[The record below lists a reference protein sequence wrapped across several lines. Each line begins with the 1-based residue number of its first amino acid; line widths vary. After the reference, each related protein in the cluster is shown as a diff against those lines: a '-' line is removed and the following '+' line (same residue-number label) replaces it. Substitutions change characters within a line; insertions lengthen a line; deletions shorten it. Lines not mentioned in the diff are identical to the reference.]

1 MKASAQRAASRRRED
16 ATPVPPRSSASAPSM
31 PVPLHMKDGVDAP
44 MNTGAQ
50 QAASRH
56 REDAP
61 RAVRRPD
68 ATAVAP
74 APARRSRPD
83 ARRAPAFPPIPPLAA
98 RHFTPQPPALPPIP
112 PPTART
118 FYSTPTGFI
127 LAATLWAIAALAVA
141 GAYINQAVQEDI
153 GRGLA
158 AKQSV
163 QDELDRRATEATL
176 LYLIAT
182 GRASHRGL
190 VLEPT
195 QRFTEDPERPVPG
208 RGDGELKYSGE
219 AYRGLGRMRFAIQEE
234 SGLAS
239 VNAPRDP
246 KFHAAL
252 QRVGVTRTNLR
263 WIVPR
268 VQDYIDLDDTLTLD
282 GAERHDYRRRQQRP
296 PANWLMMGPGELT
309 RVLGVNETV
318 APEQWRTLRR
328 LLTTRGS
335 TGYNFN
341 TMHPLV
347 LQALLGVSAEAVS
360 RVLQARETAPIR
372 SLQDVATLTGVFP
385 PVDGDLVRAQPS
397 PFLRL
402 SVWVEGAAMR
412 SVTGI
417 SLTPSAQTAPWR
429 KEYRYWDFVDDAAG
443 TPRTPAT
450 ALFPPT

>member
-1 MKASAQRAASRRRED
+1 MKASVQRAASRRCED
-16 ATPVPPRSSASAPSM
+16 ATPVPPRRSASAPSV
-31 PVPLHMKDGVDAP
+31 PVPLHIKDGVDAP

-50 QAASRH
+50 QSASRH

-61 RAVRRPD
+61 RAMRRPD
-68 ATAVAP
+68 ATAIAP
-74 APARRSRPD
+74 VPARRSRPD
-83 ARRAPAFPPIPPLAA
+83 APQPPAFPPIPP
-98 RHFTPQPPALPPIP
+98 PA
-112 PPTART
+112 ART
-118 FYSTPTGFI
+118 FTRRRGPFRSPPAGFI

-158 AKQSV
+158 AKQGV

-195 QRFTEDPERPVPG
+195 QRFAEDPERPVPG
-208 RGDGELKYSGE
+208 RGDGELTYSGE

-252 QRVGVTRTNLR
+252 QRVGVTRTSLR

-268 VQDYIDLDDTLTLD
+268 VQDYIDVDDTLTLD
-282 GAERHDYRRRQQRP
+282 GAERHDYGRRQQRP